1 MNTEKQNN
9 FILKSI
15 QDLINLCPEEV
26 KEQLS
31 DGFHDFKTLYDIRL
45 AYNVA
50 LFNEWGKI
58 KPRVDDLNNG
68 NINVVF
74 EYNNPKSKLDYVLY
88 NVHKSWKHN
97 DGEWCF
103 GKEKEWFIV
112 CAMLPTGQ
120 ISNHYPAVY
129 WDLFKI
135 PITEKA
141 LFEFDGH
148 TTKDCIERLKNL

>member
-9 FILKSI
+9 FMLKSI

-45 AYNVA
+45 AYNAA
-50 LFNEWGKI
+50 LFNEWGNNII
-58 KPRVDDLNNG
+58 KVSETKFKGTDL
-68 NINVVF
+68 ITRKF
-74 EYNNPKSKLDYVLY
+74 EEFKPKY

-112 CAMLPTGQ
+112 CAKLPSGQ
-120 ISNHYPAVY
+120 ISNHYPAECF
-129 WDLFKI
+129 DLFKI
-135 PITEKA
+135 PIAEKA

-148 TTKDCIERLKNL
+148 TTIDCINRLKSL